1 MIKKCGRLIVAPAS
15 QKHKCASSLHFIY
28 FFCFSFAL
36 FHLVGSCFICVL
48 LSIARE
54 PSWLIANA
62 IIALKTARHV
72 GTESRKYAKLAPD
85 RGKKYE
91 RSVFQNYALVILDPH
106 AGVLIMHD
114 AFNFDRSA
122 QYTFD
127 QNSWGINNWA
137 VQPIIKPCIHK
148 DPFTSQIYLIIDVFL
163 TLWMIIFSK
172 FCISKKIWE
181 LI

>member
-1 MIKKCGRLIVAPAS
+1 MIKLSGFVFLQHIAFSWDIFGVIFIVRLSVTRYSRGLQRIMIKKCGRLIVAPAS

-28 FFCFSFAL
+28 FFCSSFAL

-85 RGKKYE
+85 RGKKHE

-106 AGVLIMHD
+106 TGVLIMHD

-122 QYTFD
+122 QY
-127 QNSWGINNWA
+127 
-137 VQPIIKPCIHK
+137 
-148 DPFTSQIYLIIDVFL
+148 
-163 TLWMIIFSK
+163 
-172 FCISKKIWE
+172 
-181 LI
+181 